1 MKNAKEEI
9 IRKKEKIIG
18 MKSQK
23 EEKELEVKLLKKELE
38 NVNDK
43 IFRLNHFRLR
53 KKMKK

>member
-1 MKNAKEEI
+1 
-9 IRKKEKIIG
+9 